1 MLEHWNF
8 FNGAWKVHVYFAG
21 FLGVFMI
28 LLGSR
33 HDDISELFLLWY
45 IAYIYCY
52 LVSGSVE
59 NMVWLLSLFITIVL
73 SCGLQLYF

>member
-1 MLEHWNF
+1 M
-8 FNGAWKVHVYFAG
+8 HVYFRG

-33 HDDISELFLLWY
+33 HDDIRIVFVVVHC
-45 IAYIYCY
+45 IYIYCY

-59 NMVWLLSLFITIVL
+59 NMVWLLSMFITIVL

>member
-1 MLEHWNF
+1 M
-8 FNGAWKVHVYFAG
+8 HVYFGG

-45 IAYIYCY
+45 IAYIYCF

>member
-1 MLEHWNF
+1 
-8 FNGAWKVHVYFAG
+8 
-21 FLGVFMI
+21 MI

-45 IAYIYCY
+45 IAYIYCF